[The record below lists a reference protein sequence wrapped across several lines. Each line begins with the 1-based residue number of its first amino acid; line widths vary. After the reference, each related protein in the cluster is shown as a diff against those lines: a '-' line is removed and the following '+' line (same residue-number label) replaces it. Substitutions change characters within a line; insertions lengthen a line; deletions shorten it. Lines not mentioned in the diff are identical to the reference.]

1 MSECTDTGCYNYSTG
16 ECQAPSPLTGLIGG
30 TRGCTAHSSVAGWA
44 TCSDTPPHS
53 SLAIYE
59 QEEVIRCSS
68 IPNILT
74 RSSCRFCIPRRGTSA
89 SCSVWSPAGTP
100 TGAQPTPWLTGMT
113 SPATA
118 WRRWTQASPS
128 STPSSAAVNLMRCV
142 CTPCFV
148 LVPVLVLVSKVNCY
162 IS

>member
-44 TCSDTPPHS
+44 TCSDTPPYT

-59 QEEVIRCSS
+59 QEEVIRYSN
-68 IPNILT
+68 IHNILT

-89 SCSVWSPAGTP
+89 SCSVWSPAEP
-100 TGAQPTPWLTGMT
+100 PTPILVQTMSSSTGLT
-113 SPATA
+113 SPAPA
-118 WRRWTQASPS
+118 WRRWTPASPS
-128 STPSSAAVNLMRCV
+128 STRSFAPVNLMR
-142 CTPCFV
+142 
-148 LVPVLVLVSKVNCY
+148 
-162 IS
+162 